1 MAVEH
6 DIANAIAEQGSA
18 VIGTIP
24 GWITAVTSTGALAAV
39 GSIYVRLRRIRI
51 QERASDREGYGAI
64 MDRLDKEITGLKAE
78 NVRRDAANAARDRK
92 LMDFEALS
100 VGLKVRVGQLES
112 ALRVAIGELAET
124 SPNSPALTLIRNIM
138 STLYPVPGLDSP
150 DLADVAAQLRG
161 VE

>member
-24 GWITAVTSTGALAAV
+24 GWITAITSTGAMGVV
-39 GSIYVRLRRIRI
+39 GSIYLRLRRIKI
-51 QERASDREGYGAI
+51 SERQADREGYGDI
-64 MDRLDKEITGLKAE
+64 INRMSEEITGLKAE
-78 NVRRDAANAARDRK
+78 NVRRDAANAARDRR
-92 LMDFEALS
+92 LMDFEALT

-150 DLADVAAQLRG
+150 DLADVAAQLRAI
-161 VE
+161 E